1 MHSIRNYKQGE
12 KTTLKMGENNSK
24 WKNWQGINLQNIQI
38 AQANEY
44 HKNEKPNQKVG
55 KKPKQTFSQRRH
67 TDG

>member
-1 MHSIRNYKQGE
+1 
-12 KTTLKMGENNSK
+12 MGENNSK

-55 KKPKQTFSQRRH
+55 RGPKQTFPQRRH
-67 TDG
+67 IGG